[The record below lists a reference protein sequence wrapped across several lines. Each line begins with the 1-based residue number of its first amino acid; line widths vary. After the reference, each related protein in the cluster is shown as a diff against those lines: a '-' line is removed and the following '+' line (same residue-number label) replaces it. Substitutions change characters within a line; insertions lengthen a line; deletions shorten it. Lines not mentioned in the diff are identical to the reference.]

1 VGFKVMN
8 HQDKML
14 LEIKMLDQGII
25 PNVDIRQ
32 NVESQLSL
40 MDDASARKAKR
51 KWRKLKKKAVRSLKL
66 AKFQKI
72 TRVYEKFAVIKMLEK
87 DIDT

>member
-1 VGFKVMN
+1 MI
-8 HQDKML
+8 

-25 PNVDIRQ
+25 PNLDIRK

-40 MDDASARKAKR
+40 MDEVSARKAKR
-51 KWRKLKKKAVRSLKL
+51 KWRKLKKKAVKSLKPS
-66 AKFQKI
+66 KFQKT